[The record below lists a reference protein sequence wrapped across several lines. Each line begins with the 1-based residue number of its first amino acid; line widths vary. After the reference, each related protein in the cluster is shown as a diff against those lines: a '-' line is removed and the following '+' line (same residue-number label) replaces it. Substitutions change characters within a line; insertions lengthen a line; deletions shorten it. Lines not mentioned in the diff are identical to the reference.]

1 MIFYTEK
8 KYLLATF
15 SRIEM
20 VILYLKLLLK
30 VWMKNILQHQ
40 KLREENYTIK
50 LLVNE
55 YADYVK

>member
-1 MIFYTEK
+1 
-8 KYLLATF
+8 
-15 SRIEM
+15 M
-20 VILYLKLLLK
+20 VILYLELLLK

-55 YADYVK
+55 YAGYVK